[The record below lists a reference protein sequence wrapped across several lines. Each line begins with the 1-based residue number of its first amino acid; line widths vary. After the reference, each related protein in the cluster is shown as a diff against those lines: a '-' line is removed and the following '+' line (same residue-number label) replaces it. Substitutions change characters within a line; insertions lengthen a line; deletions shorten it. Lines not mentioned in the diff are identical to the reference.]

1 MEFLKK
7 ISGAFDASCREYKRI
22 LDAKFEPWSNEERLS
37 IHETNQVANFL
48 FAYKDLNKD
57 CITWHELSIPYMK
70 DGKNKTNHVDGFIID
85 GNNVVFI
92 EAKRFSRVKTKEE
105 ELRQDL
111 TNIVK
116 LSDSEREQFKM
127 RLPNGLSN
135 GYKFYCLLLADF
147 WANRNMNAD
156 DSSDVSINWGDIV
169 SKYVSEYK
177 KDDEIKLRLPEE
189 EKKSEYVWGKYNLYY
204 ALFELKNF

>member
-1 MEFLKK
+1 
-7 ISGAFDASCREYKRI
+7 
-22 LDAKFEPWSNEERLS
+22 
-37 IHETNQVANFL
+37 
-48 FAYKDLNKD
+48 
-57 CITWHELSIPYMK
+57 MK
-70 DGKNKTNHVDGFIID
+70 DDKNKTNHVDGFIID

-92 EAKRFSRVKTKEE
+92 EAKRFSRVNTKKE

-116 LSDSEREQFKM
+116 LSDSEREHFKM
-127 RLPNGLSN
+127 RLPNGLSSE
-135 GYKFYCLLLADF
+135 YKFYCLLLADF

-156 DSSDVSINWGDIV
+156 DSSDVSINWGDI
-169 SKYVSEYK
+169 VSEYK

-204 ALFELKNF
+204 ALFELNNF

>member
-1 MEFLKK
+1 
-7 ISGAFDASCREYKRI
+7 
-22 LDAKFEPWSNEERLS
+22 
-37 IHETNQVANFL
+37 
-48 FAYKDLNKD
+48 
-57 CITWHELSIPYMK
+57 MK
-70 DGKNKTNHVDGFIID
+70 DGKNKTNHIDGFIID

-92 EAKRFSRVKTKEE
+92 EAKRFSRVNTKKE

-177 KDDEIKLRLPEE
+177 KDDEITLRLPEE

-204 ALFELKNF
+204 ALFELNNF